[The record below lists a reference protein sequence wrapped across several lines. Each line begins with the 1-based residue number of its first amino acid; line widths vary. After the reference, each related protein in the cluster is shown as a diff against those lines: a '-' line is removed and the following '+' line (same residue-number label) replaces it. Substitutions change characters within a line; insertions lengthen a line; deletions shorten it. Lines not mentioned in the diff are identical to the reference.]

1 MELPTNIHFADGD
14 RVDLLHIV
22 SADEFYVCWSK
33 DARDVQIWNLLA
45 TWNIYL
51 TLSSVQHS
59 RQTFVK
65 FLFRVDGLIFVF
77 NYECCF
83 SLSISRFSWWI
94 SLFVLF
100 LQRNSPKVGNEMN
113 FLTKK
118 VCRFTHKKWFKYFCH
133 LLAMNQCIVE
143 LLLNVRT
150 MTLHIQIPQALLQCD
165 DEKEEISHGAPNVCV
180 SSAGQSQSICLFDQV
195 VSDSET
201 ASVSRRW
208 Q

>member
-1 MELPTNIHFADGD
+1 
-14 RVDLLHIV
+14 
-22 SADEFYVCWSK
+22 
-33 DARDVQIWNLLA
+33 
-45 TWNIYL
+45 
-51 TLSSVQHS
+51 
-59 RQTFVK
+59 
-65 FLFRVDGLIFVF
+65 
-77 NYECCF
+77 
-83 SLSISRFSWWI
+83 
-94 SLFVLF
+94 
-100 LQRNSPKVGNEMN
+100 
-113 FLTKK
+113 
-118 VCRFTHKKWFKYFCH
+118 
-133 LLAMNQCIVE
+133 MNQCIVE